1 MLKEMRKIFLL
12 TEIKMSARS
21 GLGSV
26 ISADV
31 YDRRLVPVFAIADFE
46 FRYVWQRLAAKFE
59 QGDSDVR

>member
-1 MLKEMRKIFLL
+1 MLKEMRKIFRL

-31 YDRRLVPVFAIADFE
+31 YDRRLAPVFAFLMFE
-46 FRYVWQRLAAKFE
+46 FHYV
-59 QGDSDVR
+59 